1 MNDAAPAALPP
12 SAAALIARLA
22 AREATIGILGLGY
35 VGMPLALRYAEVGFR
50 VLGFDIDAAKVDAI
64 NAGRSPLH
72 GLADAAVARHA
83 GRLSATGDFAGA
95 ARCDAILICVPT
107 PLGRHREPD
116 LSYVTGSMASL
127 SPHLRAG
134 QAISLESTTYPG
146 TTEEEIVPV
155 IERAGLVVGRDAFA
169 LYSPEREDP
178 GNARF
183 GIADIPKVVAG
194 HTPACRAVAEALY
207 APVAKG
213 IVPVSNTRTAET
225 VKLLE
230 NIFRSVNIGLV
241 NEMKM
246 LCHRMDIDIF
256 EVIEAARTK
265 PFGYM
270 PFWPGPGLGGH
281 CIPIDPFYLTWKAK
295 EVGFDTRFI
304 ELAGHINSAMPHYV
318 VDRLAG
324 ALNARGQAVKGAR
337 VLLLGLAYK
346 PDVADPRES
355 PTLEIREILD
365 GMGALVAYHDPLLP
379 HYPNTRRFGP
389 RSLSSQALTPALLE
403 AQDAAMVV
411 TPHRAIDFDLVLRHA
426 RLIIDTRGVYR
437 AAHPNVV
444 VA

>member
-1 MNDAAPAALPP
+1 MRVADAAPP
-12 SAAALIARLA
+12 AAAARLIARLER
-22 AREATIGILGLGY
+22 REATIGVLGLGY
-35 VGMPLALRYAEVGFR
+35 VGMPLALRFAEVGFA

-72 GLADAAVARHA
+72 GLADERVARHA
-83 GRLSATGDFAGA
+83 GRLAATGDFARAGD
-95 ARCDAILICVPT
+95 CDAILICVPT

-116 LSYVTGSMASL
+116 LSFVTGSMEQIL
-127 SPHLRAG
+127 PHLRAG

-146 TTEEEIVPV
+146 TTEEEIVPRLA
-155 IERAGLVVGRDAFA
+155 RAGLVVGETAFA

-183 GIADIPKVVAG
+183 GIADIPKVISG
-194 HTPACRAVAEALY
+194 HTPACGAVAQALY

-213 IVPVSNTRTAET
+213 LVPVANTRTAET

-230 NIFRSVNIGLV
+230 NIFRAVNIGLV
-241 NEMKM
+241 NELKM
-246 LCHRMDIDIF
+246 LCHRMDIDVF

-304 ELAGHINSAMPHYV
+304 ELAGQINSAMPHYV
-318 VDRLAG
+318 VDRLAA
-324 ALNARGQAVKGAR
+324 ALNDRGRALKDAR
-337 VLLLGLAYK
+337 VLLLGIAYK

-355 PTLEIREILD
+355 PALEIVDLLD
-365 GMGALVAYHDPLLP
+365 DRGALVGYHDPLLP
-379 HYPNTRRFGP
+379 RYPHTRRHGP
-389 RSLSSQALTPALLE
+389 RDLASQALSAGLLA
-403 AQDAAMVV
+403 AQDAVMIV
-411 TPHRAIDFDLVLRHA
+411 TPHRAIDFDLVLAHA
-426 RLIIDTRGVYR
+426 RLIVDTRGVFR
-437 AAHPNVV
+437 ESHPHVV
-444 VA
+444 PA

>member
-1 MNDAAPAALPP
+1 MADAAPKPPAA
-12 SAAALIARLA
+12 AAALIERLA
-22 AREATIGILGLGY
+22 ARRATIGILGLGY
-35 VGMPLALRYAEVGFR
+35 VGMPLALRFAEVGFS
-50 VLGFDIDAAKVDAI
+50 VLGFDIDAAKVAAI
-64 NAGRSPLH
+64 AAGRSPLH
-72 GLADAAVARHA
+72 GLADAAVARQA
-83 GRLSATGDFAGA
+83 GRLSATGDFARSA
-95 ARCDAILICVPT
+95 ECDAILICVPT

-127 SPHLRAG
+127 APYLRAG

-155 IERAGLVVGRDAFA
+155 IERAGLVVGESAFA

-178 GNARF
+178 GNARY
-183 GIADIPKVVAG
+183 GIADIPKIVAG
-194 HTPACRAVAEALY
+194 HTAACRAVAEALY

-230 NIFRSVNIGLV
+230 NIFRAVNIGLV
-241 NEMKM
+241 NELKM
-246 LCHRMDIDIF
+246 LCHRMDIDVF
-256 EVIEAARTK
+256 EVIEAAKTK

-318 VDRLAG
+318 VDRLAH
-324 ALNARGQAVKGAR
+324 ALNDRGRAMKGAR
-337 VLLLGLAYK
+337 VLLLGIAYK

-355 PTLEIREILD
+355 PALEIREILD
-365 GMGALVAYHDPLLP
+365 GLGVEVGFHDPLLA
-379 HYPNTRRFGP
+379 HYPHTRRFGARP
-389 RSLSSQALTPALLE
+389 LSSSPLSPETLA
-403 AQDAAMVV
+403 AQDAVMVI

-426 RLIIDTRGVYR
+426 RLVIDTRGVYR
-437 AAHPNVV
+437 SPHPNVV
-444 VA
+444 PA

>member
-1 MNDAAPAALPP
+1 MHQPPTTLPP
-12 SAAALIARLA
+12 AAAALVAKLA
-22 AREATIGILGLGY
+22 AREATIGVLGLGY

-50 VLGFDIDAAKVDAI
+50 VLGIDIDAAKVATI
-64 NAGRSPLH
+64 NRGRSPLS
-72 GLADAAVARHA
+72 GLSDAAVARHRE
-83 GRLSATGDFAGA
+83 RLCASTDFARAGA
-95 ARCDAILICVPT
+95 CDAILICVPT

-116 LSYVTGSMASL
+116 LSFVTGSMASL
-127 SPHLRAG
+127 SPHLRRG

-155 IERAGLVVGRDAFA
+155 LERAGLAVGEDAFA

-183 GIADIPKVVAG
+183 GIADIPKVVSG

-207 APVAKG
+207 APVASG

-230 NIFRSVNIGLV
+230 NIFRAVNIGLV

-318 VDRLAG
+318 VDRLAQ
-324 ALNARGQAVKGAR
+324 ALNARGRAVKGAS
-337 VLLLGLAYK
+337 VLLLGIAYK

-355 PTLEIREILD
+355 PALEIFDLLEGL
-365 GMGALVAYHDPLLP
+365 GANIAYHDPLLATYP
-379 HYPNTRRFGP
+379 HTRRYGERP
-389 RSLSSQALTPALLE
+389 ATSQALTPALL
-403 AQDAAMVV
+403 ARQDAVMVI
-411 TPHRAIDFDLVLRHA
+411 TPHRAIDFDLVLAHA
-426 RLIIDTRGVYR
+426 PLIVDTRGVYR
-437 AAHPNVV
+437 APHPKVV
-444 VA
+444 PA

>member
-1 MNDAAPAALPP
+1 MRMDDAPARSAT
-12 SAAALIARLA
+12 AAALIEKLTNR
-22 AREATIGILGLGY
+22 RATNGVLGLGY
-35 VGMPLALRYAEVGFR
+35 VGMPLALRFAEVGFT
-50 VLGFDIDAAKVDAI
+50 VLGFDLDAAKVAAI
-64 NAGRSPLH
+64 AAGRSPLH
-72 GLADAAVARHA
+72 GLADAAVARQA
-83 GRLSATGDFAGA
+83 GRLSATGDFARAGE
-95 ARCDAILICVPT
+95 CDAILICVPT

-116 LSYVTGSMASL
+116 LSFVTGSMASL
-127 SPHLRAG
+127 APYLRAG

-155 IERAGLVVGRDAFA
+155 LERAGLVVGETAFA

-178 GNARF
+178 GNARY
-183 GIADIPKVVAG
+183 GIADIPKIVSG

-230 NIFRSVNIGLV
+230 NIFRAVNIGLV
-241 NEMKM
+241 NELKM
-246 LCHRMDIDIF
+246 LCHRMDIDVF
-256 EVIEAARTK
+256 EVIEAAKTK
-265 PFGYM
+265 PFGFM

-304 ELAGHINSAMPHYV
+304 ELAGQINSAMPHYV
-318 VDRLAG
+318 VDRLSR
-324 ALNARGQAVKGAR
+324 ALNDSGRALKGAR
-337 VLLLGLAYK
+337 ILLLGLAYK

-355 PTLEIREILD
+355 PTLEIRELLAD
-365 GMGALVAYHDPLLP
+365 LGADVAYHDPLLP
-379 HYPNTRRFGP
+379 TYPNTRRFGP
-389 RSLSSQALTPALLE
+389 RSLSSQPLTAETLA
-403 AQDAAMVV
+403 AQDAVMVV

-437 AAHPNVV
+437 APHPNVV
-444 VA
+444 PA

>member
-1 MNDAAPAALPP
+1 MPDATQALPAA
-12 SAAALIARLA
+12 AATLVARLA
-22 AREATIGILGLGY
+22 AREATIGVLGLGY

-50 VLGFDIDAAKVDAI
+50 VLGFDIDTAKVDAI

-83 GRLSATGDFAGA
+83 GRLSATTGFAGA
-95 ARCDAILICVPT
+95 AGCDAILICVPT

-127 SPHLRAG
+127 APHLRAG
-134 QAISLESTTYPG
+134 QAVSLESTTYPG

-155 IERAGLVVGRDAFA
+155 LERAGLVVGRDAFA

-230 NIFRSVNIGLV
+230 NIFRAVNIGLV

-246 LCHRMDIDIF
+246 LCQRMDIDIF

-265 PFGYM
+265 PFGFM

-318 VDRLAG
+318 VDRLAS
-324 ALNARGQAVKGAR
+324 ALNARGRAVKGAK

-365 GMGALVAYHDPLLP
+365 GMGAEVAYHDPLLP

-389 RSLSSQALTPALLE
+389 RSLSSQALTGDLLA
-403 AQDAAMVV
+403 AQDAVMVV
-411 TPHRAIDFDLVLRHA
+411 TAHRAIDFDLVLRHA

-437 AAHPNVV
+437 APDPKVV
-444 VA
+444 PA